1 MENKGKLLPLSASL
15 DDQNTAIN
23 TSLMGDRSLQNESR
37 SYGVLDCSSP
47 QTFLQSF
54 LAACHQQGQ
63 KENL

>member
-15 DDQNTAIN
+15 DDQNTAAN
-23 TSLMGDRSLQNESR
+23 TSLMGDRSLQNESC
-37 SYGVLDCSSP
+37 SYSVLDCSSP
-47 QTFLQSF
+47 QTFLQSS